1 MIPVSLPLRSDE
13 NCLKS
18 DTVGTAVLLELDV
31 RGIHKARQTDPEKCQ
46 RQAREWRSQAVSS
59 EFTVCFGCQDKI
71 IKEQLGHDRKV
82 RCRHAPVS
90 RPLYRLVPREM
101 LGSLLAA
108 SQVPLTLLYSA
119 IFQELAVSFTA
130 EAC

>member
-1 MIPVSLPLRSDE
+1 M
-13 NCLKS
+13 
-18 DTVGTAVLLELDV
+18 
-31 RGIHKARQTDPEKCQ
+31 
-46 RQAREWRSQAVSS
+46 SS